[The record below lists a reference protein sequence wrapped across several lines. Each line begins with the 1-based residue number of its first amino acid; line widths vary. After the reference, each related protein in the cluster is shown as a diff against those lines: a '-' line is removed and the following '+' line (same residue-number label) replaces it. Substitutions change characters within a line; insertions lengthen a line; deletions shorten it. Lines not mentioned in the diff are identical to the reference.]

1 MVDGQTRWDDSIF
14 ADSAE
19 SVMSEETTVLP
30 SLSFSSV
37 RASDFVRTWR
47 DFQFTLPLTF
57 LPTLYT
63 PLLRLLRYIYIPVY
77 SLEVG
82 VESH

>member
-1 MVDGQTRWDDSIF
+1 
-14 ADSAE
+14 
-19 SVMSEETTVLP
+19 
-30 SLSFSSV
+30 
-37 RASDFVRTWR
+37 VRTWR